1 MGADLFGSLAEATCA
16 ALVVSG
22 SSIDLLKTPDAIY
35 FPLIVT
41 SLGIAASFCS
51 QFLVKIGKITMDNV
65 EDRLKMQL
73 VWSSCIMT
81 GLLIPTMAIL
91 PKTFIVPFGGKD

>member
-22 SSIDLLKTPDAIY
+22 SSLDLLKTSDAIY

-41 SLGIAASFCS
+41 SIGIISSFIS
-51 QFLVKIGKITMDNV
+51 QFFVKIGEVNFENV
-65 EDRLKMQL
+65 E
-73 VWSSCIMT
+73 T
-81 GLLIPTMAIL
+81 
-91 PKTFIVPFGGKD
+91 KT